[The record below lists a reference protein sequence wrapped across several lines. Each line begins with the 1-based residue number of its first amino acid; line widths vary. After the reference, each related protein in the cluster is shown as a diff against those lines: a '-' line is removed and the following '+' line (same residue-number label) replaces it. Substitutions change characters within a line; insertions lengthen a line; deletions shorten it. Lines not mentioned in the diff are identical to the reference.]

1 MVTRCLYLPRV
12 RNAVWGWC
20 LALAGGLA
28 LPVRAQQTP
37 LAGPLAPVATTWAVE
52 LPRSLSA
59 LDAAAGVGPYL
70 FGTALAELPGK
81 LTAYQPLKGER
92 VACLAPEL
100 TVALDGLHFE
110 GLRLLSYTG
119 RLYGIY
125 LAPSRPADT
134 ELLLRSLRERYG
146 PGQALGGGQLLWQG
160 QVVSVVYEPVV
171 TWSRTRGRGAAL
183 SATTQGVVGVL
194 SNALLVQAKA
204 DQALVHELDRP

>member
-1 MVTRCLYLPRV
+1 MAPHIPYSPGI

-20 LALAGGLA
+20 LVLAGGLA
-28 LPVRAQQTP
+28 LPARAQQP
-37 LAGPLAPVATTWAVE
+37 PPAGPPAVVE
-52 LPRSLSA
+52 LPRSLPA

-70 FGTALAELPGK
+70 FGTSLAELPGR

-100 TVALDGLHFE
+100 TVALDGLHLE
-110 GLRLLSYTG
+110 GVRLLSYTG

-134 ELLLRSLRERYG
+134 ELLLRSLRARYG
-146 PGQALGGGQLLWQG
+146 PSQALGGGQLLWQG
-160 QVVSVVYEPVV
+160 QVVSVVYEPLV
-171 TWSRTRGRGAAL
+171 TWSRTRGHRGAAL

-204 DQALVHELDRP
+204 DRALTRELDRP